1 MSDAFHDKL
10 NDLIDE
16 RFIINQYRTLN
27 SQHVRKL
34 KIDVKI
40 YIRAVEAFLRARRKQ
55 DLRHRL
61 VFAEKIDNLQ
71 LEITQILM
79 SSMNNLIDTIKA
91 HLSMQA
97 LFLKKTQ
104 RSHDRSTRKKLS
116 RSFLDLSDERD
127 ETKKSEKK
135 DEEKSSD
142 SNDDDDEKEMMQS
155 SSRTRKRARA

>member
-10 NDLIDE
+10 NDFIDE

-27 SQHVRKL
+27 SQHVREL
-34 KIDVKI
+34 KIDVKT
-40 YIRAVEAFLRARRKQ
+40 YIRAVEVFLRIRRKQ
-55 DLRHRL
+55 NLRHRL

-79 SSMNNLIDTIKA
+79 SSMNNLIDMIRT

-97 LFLKKTQ
+97 LFLKRAQ

-116 RSFLDLSDERD
+116 KSFLDFSDERD

-135 DEEKSSD
+135 NEKESSD
-142 SNDDDDEKEMMQS
+142 SNDDDDEKKMMQS
-155 SSRTRKRARA
+155 FSRTRKRAKA

>member
-1 MSDAFHDKL
+1 MFDAFHDKL
-10 NDLIDE
+10 NDFIDE

-27 SQHVRKL
+27 SQHVREL
-34 KIDVKI
+34 KIDMKT
-40 YIRAVEAFLRARRKQ
+40 YIRIVEVFLRARRKQ
-55 DLRHRL
+55 NLRHRF

-79 SSMNNLIDTIKA
+79 SSMNNFIDTIKT

-97 LFLKKTQ
+97 LFLKRAQ

-116 RSFLDLSDERD
+116 RSFLDLSDEDD
-127 ETKKSEKK
+127 ETKKNEKK
-135 DEEKSSD
+135 DEKKSFD

-155 SSRTRKRARA
+155 SSRTRKRVKA